1 MSISKT
7 VMAEW
12 VHNTVSDLEKLA
24 VEVNKET
31 VSVSTMVTEN
41 NISINVT
48 LRELQQN
55 KEEENVTHT

>member
-1 MSISKT
+1 MSVAKT
-7 VMAEW
+7 VMSER
-12 VHNTVSDLEKLA
+12 VHHIVSDLEKLA

-41 NISINVT
+41 NISINIT

-55 KEEENVTHT
+55 KEEENVTHK